1 MQYVV
6 LTGFHFTSSGNPTQ
20 YQSGL
25 KAINILYILGCIF
38 VYFALLFMAF
48 EEDVTSDGSSVLAS
62 KFTIFYQFTIYTNIL
77 LNSSDA
83 QPLTS
88 TTKQLGYESF
98 ES

>member
-1 MQYVV
+1 MQYGV

-25 KAINILYILGCIF
+25 KAINILHFRLLR
-38 VYFALLFMAF
+38 ALLFMAF

-88 TTKQLGYESF
+88 TTKELGYESF